1 MKRQDFQELCDL
13 SARFYGKKY
22 EWKKLLT
29 EGIIIRKDGSETAPI
44 FRRAKLTAEQ
54 AKEFIQSRL
63 KLKEQA
69 NASSTEG
76 QNPSS

>member
-1 MKRQDFQELCDL
+1 MKRQDFQELCNL
-13 SARFYGKKY
+13 SREFYGKPY

-44 FRRAKLTAEQ
+44 FRRAKLTAKQ
-54 AKEFIQSRL
+54 AKDFIQSRL

-69 NASSTEG
+69 DASSTER
-76 QNPSS
+76 QNSSS